1 MINSILLQALIE
13 LDDWLI
19 KNKLQID
26 LDIIG
31 GMALHLHRIDISRVT
46 MDIDLANEITNQD
59 VLHQIREIGRTHG
72 LDETWIESPGVSL
85 PQGSTFEFHRM
96 FRGFKNLSIRLLT
109 LDYLVLTK
117 IAAYY
122 DRKHLMGTDA
132 GDIKS
137 IVNAGGT
144 FDFKVLE
151 QGILFIRQTRA
162 VDEKRIA
169 EVRQD
174 LSALF

>member
-19 KNKLQID
+19 KNNVKID

-31 GMALHLHRIDISRVT
+31 GMALHLHRIDILRFT

-59 VLHQIREIGRTHG
+59 VIHQIREIGRTHG
-72 LDETWIESPGVSL
+72 LDETWIESPGIPL
-85 PQGSTFEFHRM
+85 PIGSIFEPHAM
-96 FRGFKNLSIRLLT
+96 FSGFKNMSVRILRLES
-109 LDYLVLTK
+109 LVLTK

-122 DRKHLMGTDA
+122 DRKHLMGMDA
-132 GDIKS
+132 EDIKS
-137 IVNAGGT
+137 IIKAGGT
-144 FDFKVLE
+144 FDSQVLE
-151 QGILFIRQTRA
+151 QGIQFIRLTRV
-162 VDEKRIA
+162 VDEDRIF

-174 LSALF
+174 LSTFF

>member
-19 KNKLQID
+19 KNKLKID

-31 GMALHLHRIDISRVT
+31 GMALHLHRIDILRIT

-72 LDETWIESPGVSL
+72 LDETWIESPGIPL
-85 PQGSTFEFHRM
+85 PVGSIFEPHAM
-96 FRGFKNLSIRLLT
+96 FSGFKNMSVRILRLE
-109 LDYLVLTK
+109 YLILTK

-122 DRKHLMGTDA
+122 DRKHILETDA
-132 GDIKS
+132 DDIES
-137 IVNAGGT
+137 IIKAGGI
-144 FDFKVLE
+144 FDSQVLE
-151 QGILFIRQTRA
+151 QGIQFIRQTRF
-162 VDEKRIA
+162 VDENRIV

-174 LSALF
+174 LSTFF